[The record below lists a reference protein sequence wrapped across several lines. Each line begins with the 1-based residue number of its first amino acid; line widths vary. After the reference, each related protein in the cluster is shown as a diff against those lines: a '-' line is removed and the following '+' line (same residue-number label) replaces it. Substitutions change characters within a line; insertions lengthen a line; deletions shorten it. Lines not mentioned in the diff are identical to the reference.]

1 LKTKQGLFF
10 VSLTL
15 FVLFLV
21 SCATGPTAKVTSAG
35 GPTIAEAQLEP
46 YSGPKARIAVAR
58 FVDKTA
64 KGLDQIGQGM
74 ADMLATALFN
84 TNRFIV
90 LEREI
95 LQDILAEQDL
105 AATGRVRKE
114 TAAPTGLIEGA
125 ELLVTGAVTEFEPGA
140 AAAGGGGGMGAYL
153 LGTLKAAH
161 IAIDIRIIDTKTS
174 RILAATSVEGK
185 AKDFSLGGLLLSG
198 VSVGGVALGGYSK
211 TPVEKAIRIA
221 LGEAV
226 KFIVSQTPA
235 QYFHYTEEKL
245 LPAEEKPTQTVAP
258 PTPQIPSQVTVIVA
272 TANVRS
278 GPGTNYGIVGS
289 VKQGEK
295 LAILGEEGD
304 WYNVE
309 LPDGKTGWI
318 HKKLVSK

>member
-1 LKTKQGLFF
+1 MRGKTLLSLA
-10 VSLTL
+10 SLTFFIL
-15 FVLFLV
+15 VLV
-21 SCATGPTAKVTSAG
+21 NCATGPTAKVTATG

-58 FVDKTA
+58 FTDKTA

-74 ADMLATALFN
+74 ADMLATALFH

-90 LEREI
+90 LEREV

-105 AATGRVRKE
+105 ATTGRVRQE

-140 AAAGGGGGMGAYL
+140 TGLGGGGGMGAYI
-153 LGTLKAAH
+153 LGMVKAAH

-174 RILAATSVEGK
+174 RIVAATSVEGK

-226 KFIVSQTPA
+226 KFIVAQTPA
-235 QYFHYTEEKL
+235 KYFHHIGDQLQREQPTSDTASITSE
-245 LPAEEKPTQTVAP
+245 LPG
-258 PTPQIPSQVTVIVA
+258 QIFVIAVS
-272 TANVRS
+272 ANIRS
-278 GPGTNYGIVGS
+278 GPGTEYRIIGS
-289 VKQGEK
+289 VKKGER
-295 LAILGEEGD
+295 LAVLGEEGD

-309 LPDGKTGWI
+309 LADGKRGWI
-318 HKKLVSK
+318 HKKLISK

>member
-1 LKTKQGLFF
+1 MRSKIVSLAGLVFF
-10 VSLTL
+10 VLA
-15 FVLFLV
+15 LV

-35 GPTIAEAQLEP
+35 GPTIAGAQLEP

-64 KGLDQIGQGM
+64 KGLSEIGQGM
-74 ADMLATALFN
+74 ADMLSTALFN

-95 LQDILAEQDL
+95 LQDVLAEQDL
-105 AATGRVRKE
+105 AAAGRVRKE
-114 TAAPTGLIEGA
+114 TAAPTGLMEGA
-125 ELLVTGAVTEFEPGA
+125 ELLITGAVTEFEPGA
-140 AAAGGGGGMGAYL
+140 AGVGGGGGGTGAAL
-153 LGTLKAAH
+153 LGLLKKSH
-161 IAIDIRIIDTKTS
+161 IAIDIRVIDTKTS
-174 RILAATSVEGK
+174 RILAAASVEGS
-185 AKDFSLGGLLLSG
+185 AKDFSLGGLLLST

-235 QYFHYTEEKL
+235 QYFHYQEET
-245 LPAEEKPTQTVAP
+245 LPTKTPIKKPAVTTVP
-258 PTPQIPSQVTVIVA
+258 ELPSQVTVIVA
-272 TANVRS
+272 TANIRS

-289 VKQGEK
+289 AKQGEK
-295 LAILGEEGD
+295 LAVLGEEGD
-304 WYNVE
+304 WCNVE

-318 HKKLVSK
+318 YKKLIK

>member
-1 LKTKQGLFF
+1 MVSLAGLVFF
-10 VSLTL
+10 VLA
-15 FVLFLV
+15 LV

-64 KGLDQIGQGM
+64 KGLVSGQIGDGM
-74 ADMLATALFN
+74 ADMLSTALFN

-95 LQDILAEQDL
+95 LQDVLAEQDL
-105 AATGRVRKE
+105 AAAGRVRKE
-114 TAAPTGLIEGA
+114 TAAPTGLMEGA

-140 AAAGGGGGMGAYL
+140 AGLGGGGGMGAYL
-153 LGTLKAAH
+153 LGLVKASH

-174 RILAATSVEGK
+174 RILAAASVEGK
-185 AKDFSLGGLLLSG
+185 AKDFTLGGLLLSG

-221 LGEAV
+221 LGEAIR
-226 KFIVSQTPA
+226 FIVTQTPA
-235 QYFHYTEEKL
+235 QYFHYTESEL
-245 LPAEEKPTQTVAP
+245 LPIQEPTQKPAVTTVP
-258 PTPQIPSQVTVIVA
+258 ELPSQVTVIVA
-272 TANVRS
+272 TANIRS

-289 VKQGEK
+289 AKQGEK
-295 LAILGEEGD
+295 LAVLGEEGD

-309 LPDGKTGWI
+309 LTDGKTGWI
-318 HKKLVSK
+318 YKKLIK